1 MAGLN
6 QKEYAAHRG
15 VSAPYINKL
24 VKQGAIP
31 IGADG
36 KIDPNAADRAL
47 AAQSDPGKAGVVA
60 SNASRRGTA
69 APSAPPATP
78 PTKELPAGDAL
89 TPVGPFH
96 RAKTVDAE
104 YAAKL
109 RELDYRQ
116 RIGSLID
123 RDAYAKGCEDAAVA
137 LGKELDNMIHR
148 LANITGQRELIAAEV
163 FRARDAM
170 ADTLEALAADPRN
183 GTRQ

>member
-31 IGADG
+31 IGKDG
-36 KIDPNAADRAL
+36 KIDPGAADRAL

-60 SNASRRGTA
+60 SNAARRRAELTK
-69 APSAPPATP
+69 PPVEMEFTHSD
-78 PTKELPAGDAL
+78 LP

-109 RELDYRQ
+109 RELDYRA
-116 RIGSLID
+116 RIGSLIE
-123 RDAYAKGCEDAAVA
+123 REAYAKGCEDAAVA
-137 LGKELDNMIHR
+137 LGKELENMVHR